1 MSRALGEKWI
11 QYNFQPDFLARQK
24 DKITNDLYPYT
35 ETPAH
40 PTPPLLTSNPQS
52 TSPSRPN
59 LIGVIVRTL
68 VDLSNAEIFQVP
80 VGQIETET

>member
-35 ETPAH
+35 DTCTSHASFINLQ
-40 PTPPLLTSNPQS
+40 PPKQLTKSS
-52 TSPSRPN
+52 KSDWCYSPYTCRS
-59 LIGVIVRTL
+59 
-68 VDLSNAEIFQVP
+68 E
-80 VGQIETET
+80 